1 MDLVAITRKFW
12 RYKLLTVP
20 VVVLTLWGAVYVVA
34 VKQPVYE
41 ATSSYV
47 LLNPPA
53 PPTAED
59 IVRDP
64 SLARV
69 KSDNPYTRFGDQSV
83 ILAVLTSTMS
93 GDSAREAL
101 EKQGADNRYTVAPS
115 TEFGYS
121 SPIVQV
127 GAVGADPA
135 TAMRT
140 AKIVGDALTKEL
152 DRMQEVQGV
161 DEGYRIKAL
170 PVARPDEAQLQASGK
185 LRMLVG
191 VLLLGTIA
199 LFVVVSV
206 VDAIATLKRERRP
219 AVAVGESLEDLWQAD
234 ARGGNE
240 PWAFDSTDP
249 RASALDADDMRTN
262 GRAPADVPYLD
273 EHDRTDR

>member
-1 MDLVAITRKFW
+1 MDLLAITRKFW

-20 VVVLTLWGAVYVVA
+20 VVILTLWGAVYVMA

-59 IVRDP
+59 IVREP
-64 SLARV
+64 ALARV

-83 ILAVLTSTMS
+83 ILAVLTSTLS

-101 EKQGADNRYTVAPS
+101 VKAGADNRYTVAPS

-127 GAVGADPA
+127 SAAGADPA

-140 AKIVGDALTKEL
+140 AKIVGDALTREL
-152 DRMQEVQGV
+152 GRMQEAQGV
-161 DEGYRIKAL
+161 DERYRIKAL
-170 PVARPDEAQLQASGK
+170 PVAKPDEAQLQASGK

-191 VLLLGTIA
+191 VLLLGA
-199 LFVVVSV
+199 LGLFIVVSV
-206 VDAIATLKRERRP
+206 VDAVATLRRERRP
-219 AVAVGESLEDLWQAD
+219 VVAMGGSLEDLWEAD
-234 ARGGNE
+234 ARRSGE
-240 PWAFDSTDP
+240 PWDLGP
-249 RASALDADDMRTN
+249 EPHGSAYDVDAISTN
-262 GRAPADVPYLD
+262 GRARADQPYPD
-273 EHDRTDR
+273 ERERSDS